1 MLECVITQMSITSL
15 QKRLSRF
22 SITFALHALSEI
34 FKGFRGCLWDWV
46 WSEKS
51 SKRGN
56 YTDFFPLIWKVV
68 NARLALEEIGK
79 ISRQSPELMKPF
91 LFNDE
96 IEDDWEECEPGD
108 EDCEEVE
115 IDENGKVTR
124 TELENVFMPIRS
136 FLELL
141 VLFVW
146 TNWMNGRN
154 VLLKMMDVK

>member
-1 MLECVITQMSITSL
+1 
-15 QKRLSRF
+15 
-22 SITFALHALSEI
+22 
-34 FKGFRGCLWDWV
+34 
-46 WSEKS
+46 
-51 SKRGN
+51 
-56 YTDFFPLIWKVV
+56 
-68 NARLALEEIGK
+68 
-79 ISRQSPELMKPF
+79 MKPF